1 MNHLKSSILVL
12 TIGLI
17 ACGGGNTENTALDT
31 LGAQLQMLEDT
42 MLTEEGMSWTA
53 ADWETINGTYDSNVK
68 LAEEGGADVAEF
80 TTRWDAI
87 AAKVMEA
94 TEEDFSAEEY
104 ATTENVATSA
114 NITAAYGALAIDATD
129 TEFSTITKDN
139 ILAAYQGF
147 VRTVSE
153 NFSKYNASDVQVITA
168 LWGKLNDRK
177 NALEPINKIDNARIA
192 TLKIEYSA
200 LKIGLKASA
209 IGEEA
214 AE

>member
-1 MNHLKSSILVL
+1 MNMNYLKSSILVL
-12 TIGLI
+12 TLGLI

-94 TEEDFSAEEY
+94 TEDIEGIQTTEEDFSAEES

-114 NITAAYGALAIDATD
+114 NITAGYIC
-129 TEFSTITKDN
+129 
-139 ILAAYQGF
+139 F
-147 VRTVSE
+147 VISSPGTQ
-153 NFSKYNASDVQVITA
+153 VQ
-168 LWGKLNDRK
+168 GKLHKAEAVDTHPLQGSRK
-177 NALEPINKIDNARIA
+177 SLLRSKCSMSTGVPSHSSRAQESPFLRSIWE
-192 TLKIEYSA
+192 LLFS
-200 LKIGLKASA
+200 
-209 IGEEA
+209 
-214 AE
+214 